1 MTRRSTIG
9 TNPLDVVV
17 PNPLES
23 TIADQR
29 GTMKEKTH
37 QGGNRQRSV
46 GSSAGEH
53 SATTPVLHTNH
64 DLARNPPSSL
74 ESGLKGK
81 PKVRQKNVAQPARLG
96 LEPLPPSGELADRL
110 FELEQENFF
119 LKWAL
124 GLVLAPVA
132 VLVLFA

>member
-29 GTMKEKTH
+29 GATKEKTR
-37 QGGNRQRSV
+37 QGGNRQGNV

-53 SATTPVLHTNH
+53 SGPTPLTHTKH
-64 DLARNPPSSL
+64 DPARNPPSSQ

-81 PKVRQKNVAQPARLG
+81 PKFRQKDVAQPARLE
-96 LEPLPPSGELADRL
+96 LEILPPSGELADRL
-110 FELEQENFF
+110 SELEQENFL

-124 GLVLAPVA
+124 GLVLAPLA
-132 VLVLFA
+132 VLALLA